1 MDIIITGAKGRLGR
15 TVLKKLAT
23 FKPRHKIFCIDRNA
37 VNTNISKDN
46 ITWVHADINNVDF
59 SMFNK
64 PVVLHL
70 AGIISYKKP
79 YNELFKVNVLGTKN
93 IATQTTKSNGRIIF
107 ISSTSV
113 YGKKNLNM
121 PVTEKH
127 DRNPTDNYGLTKMY
141 AEDVVGKNSIILRP
155 CPIYGPGF
163 EKGYYKV
170 FSLLSKNRMPLLGN
184 ADNHVPVIHVSDVA
198 DAIIYFIKN
207 KGKHKI
213 YNVTPEQTLTQKQL
227 LDISAEQIG
236 CSKPSLK
243 LPSFVS
249 KILCITNPDMKEY
262 VSMLTADRLFSC
274 ARLKAEA
281 WRQKIKIRD
290 GIKQMV
296 KAWKGDSY
304 D

>member
-1 MDIIITGAKGRLGR
+1 MDVIITGAKGRLGR

-23 FKPRHKIFCIDRNA
+23 LKPRHKIFCIDRNV
-37 VNTNISKDN
+37 VNTKGS

-70 AGIISYKKP
+70 AGIISYSRP
-79 YNELFKVNVLGTKN
+79 YHELFKVNVLGTKN
-93 IATQTTKSNGRIIF
+93 IATQTAKSNGRIIF

-127 DRNPTDNYGLTKMY
+127 DRKPTDNYGLTKMY
-141 AEDVVGKNSIILRP
+141 AEDVVGNNSIILRP

-170 FSLLSKNRMPLLGN
+170 FSLLSKNWMPLLGN
-184 ADNHVPVIHVSDVA
+184 GDNHVPVIHVSDVA

-227 LDISAEQIG
+227 LGIAAEQIR

-243 LPSFVS
+243 LPLWAS
-249 KILCITNPDMKEY
+249 KILCITNPDMNEY

-296 KAWKGDSY
+296 KAWKGGSY